1 MRQDEA
7 RRALADLRQEMI
19 ATEKR
24 LAALRKLVEGYT
36 ELFPDLLAE
45 DPDSSRQSAPARRM
59 VKLGDSAANAAR
71 RDSGAASD

>member
-1 MRQDEA
+1 MV
-7 RRALADLRQEMI
+7 